1 MEVTAPTPPPPTA
14 KTRSFL
20 RDIVETAIVAIL
32 IYLLIHSTVLNFVVE
47 GSSMQ
52 PTLQS
57 GDRILVNRNAYGT
70 FDLGDLVDWLPFVPD
85 QHWFTIID
93 WGEPERGDVIVL
105 TPLPPGEQKAH
116 IKRVIGLPGDH
127 VQIIAGEVIV
137 NGTVLDEEY
146 IGDFQNT
153 CNGGGSF
160 AICDVVVPEDSVF
173 VMGDHRN
180 DSADSRYFD
189 VVPYERIIG
198 KAWLVYWPVDAFGM
212 IRHPD
217 YPELT
222 P

>member
-1 MEVTAPTPPPPTA
+1 MEITTPPIPETEA

-20 RDIVETAIVAIL
+20 REIIETAVIALL
-32 IYLLIHSTVLNFVVE
+32 IYLLIHSTILNFVVD
-47 GSSMQ
+47 GNSMQ
-52 PTLQS
+52 PTLQN

-127 VQIIAGEVIV
+127 VQIIAGQVMV
-137 NGTVLDEEY
+137 NGIVLDEPY
-146 IGDFQNT
+146 IGNFQNT
-153 CNGGGSF
+153 CNGSGSF
-160 AICDVVVPEDSVF
+160 KNCDVVVPDGSVF

-180 DSADSRYFD
+180 DSADSRYFG
-189 VVPYERIIG
+189 VVPDERIIG
-198 KAWLVYWPVDAFGM
+198 KAWLVYWPASEFGR
-212 IRHPD
+212 IKHPD